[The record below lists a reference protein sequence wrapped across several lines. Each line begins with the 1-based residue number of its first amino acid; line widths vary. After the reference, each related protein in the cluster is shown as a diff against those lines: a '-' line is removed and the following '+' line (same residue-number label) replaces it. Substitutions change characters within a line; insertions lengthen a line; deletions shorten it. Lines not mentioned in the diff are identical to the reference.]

1 MSFNSSQLNTFQ
13 LNGTGTVVA
22 SSAIL
27 EGIIFSLS
35 ETVPQPSV
43 PLVENLLINFNTESA
58 HRKNQI
64 QVEIIEILDNSEN
77 KANLNNVLLNYIS
90 CLDRIV
96 LQYPETV
103 NDSMVILD
111 NNLNILQLNTFI
123 AESIIKSDI
132 VINTATL
139 FNILSSSLRMI
150 GIIESYISES
160 ILDLVNVYS
169 TLDSLHSLINSVIES
184 IIADDTVESNNLFM
198 ISISDVLSSEGS
210 ISSTLTAKE
219 VLNDILLVKIGGSP
233 SSTFISYLLSPETNS
248 VSTYSNY
255 DFKLSCKFE
264 DKYLF
269 ANNVGLYEY
278 GGVSDDG
285 TPIRAEMGTVA
296 FNFNSSNLKQVPYMY
311 LGVTSTDSFILK
323 VRVDG
328 KGEILYKLNKYTNN
342 LMTQKVDIGKG
353 LIGRYFQFELITDA
367 DEFNME
373 SIEFVP
379 LEIRRKI

>member
-13 LNGTGTVVA
+13 LNGTGDVVVYTTI
-22 SSAIL
+22 SESIIL
-27 EGIIFSLS
+27 SLS
-35 ETVPQPSV
+35 EVVPQPYV
-43 PLVENLLINFNTESA
+43 PLIENLLINFNTESE

-64 QVEIIEILDNSEN
+64 QIEIIKILDNSYN
-77 KANLNNVLLNYIS
+77 KANLYDILLNYIS
-90 CLDRIV
+90 CSDKIV
-96 LQYPETV
+96 SQYPKTV
-103 NDSMVILD
+103 NDFMVISD
-111 NNLNILQLNTFI
+111 NNLNVLQLNAFI

-132 VINTATL
+132 VIDIAVL
-139 FNILSSSLRMI
+139 FNMLSSSLRI
-150 GIIESYISES
+150 VDIIESYTSES

-169 TLDSLHSLINSVIES
+169 TLDSIHSLINSIIES
-184 IIADDTVESNNLFM
+184 ITANDTVDSNNLF
-198 ISISDVLSSEGS
+198 IIGISDALSSEGS
-210 ISSTLTAKE
+210 TSSTLTSKE
-219 VLNDILLVKIGGSP
+219 ALDDILVIRVGGKP

-255 DFKLSCKFE
+255 DFNLSCKFE

-269 ANNVGLYEY
+269 ANRIGLYEY
-278 GGVSDDG
+278 GGISDNG
-285 TPIRAEMGTVA
+285 VPIRSEMETVA